1 MAEVTCMKRGK
12 KWQYRFEG
20 ASINGKRQRF
30 SKGGFPTKKEAQ
42 EAGNKAMA
50 EYNNSGLSFVPSEI
64 SFSDY
69 LDYWLKEYCQINLK
83 EGTCSGYKKKINNHI
98 RPALGKYRLK
108 SLTPAILQQFINE
121 KFNQGYSRNTLV
133 DFKSILSGSL
143 SYATDTVKFIKTN
156 PIHGVKIP
164 SPRAKAQTP
173 TRKKVREIVTPDQW
187 RAIIQRFPYGH
198 SCYIPLLLAYRCGL
212 RLGEAFAVDRKRD
225 IDLEKSTLAVNR
237 QVQWLNGHWTFT
249 DPKYDSFRVIKLDK
263 YMLAELKKVIE
274 RQEKAEI
281 FYAEYYIHLYENP
294 QRQLVTEKGEGC
306 REIHMLNVRENG
318 TYIQPR
324 VMMHC
329 GRVIHYDLGFKN
341 YDYHSLRYT
350 HTTMLIE
357 RGAYPKDVQIRLGH
371 KDLRVTLEIYTH
383 LTEKMQNQSIEL
395 MNTIPLAGVGDS
407 TPFLMQTGT
416 QTPED
421 IMNSIEFYPE
431 INPQEPSIHAGSEAL
446 VPELRVQTCTLPEN
460 LGYKMGTKG
469 TILSFESNFEIKTT
483 SKLVVC
489 TAPRR
494 GYYGLSP

>member
-1 MAEVTCMKRGK
+1 M
-12 KWQYRFEG
+12 
-20 ASINGKRQRF
+20 
-30 SKGGFPTKKEAQ
+30 
-42 EAGNKAMA
+42 
-50 EYNNSGLSFVPSEI
+50 
-64 SFSDY
+64 
-69 LDYWLKEYCQINLK
+69 
-83 EGTCSGYKKKINNHI
+83 
-98 RPALGKYRLK
+98 
-108 SLTPAILQQFINE
+108 
-121 KFNQGYSRNTLV
+121 
-133 DFKSILSGSL
+133 
-143 SYATDTVKFIKTN
+143 KFIKTN

-341 YDYHSLRYT
+341 YDYHSLRHT